1 MREQIT
7 RIYTR
12 QKNTAS
18 STCEDLHCWK
28 FSNFRANKRLRVLV
42 CGGCARV
49 EAFFSWLVFF
59 KNDAGRAGAETER
72 HTDVYVL
79 NSPLVSIRHFF
90 EETTHANTLSETTG
104 SRSSIVTQCSR
115 LEKGYIPILA
125 YSVDNMC
132 EK

>member
-1 MREQIT
+1 MGAVQE
-7 RIYTR
+7 
-12 QKNTAS
+12 
-18 STCEDLHCWK
+18 
-28 FSNFRANKRLRVLV
+28 LRH
-42 CGGCARV
+42 
-49 EAFFSWLVFF
+49 FFLGLCFF
-59 KNDAGRAGAETER
+59 KNDAGQAGAETER

-115 LEKGYIPILA
+115 LEKGCIPILA